1 VADYDE
7 IYSKYNELYE
17 HMQAAVPGIQQNQE
31 RAEQADEEKAR
42 ADAAA
47 ADAEVAWHEAELER
61 HKCFV
66 ADQELAALRQCLG
79 AALKGKADAEAAAEQ
94 TAAEREDLLRQAAA
108 AAGVAEA
115 AAKQAATEREDLLR
129 RVMAKEAGAMSRSAL
144 TLENR
149 GLGNRAEI
157 LQQEIGKLQAEIRLL
172 KQQKR
177 APPHRT
183 DAAVSPIAPRQR
195 VLSPRHPFLTP
206 SEARMAALGLSRAV
220 RAARSAPQR
229 LFRAPV
235 EGGGAE
241 GGGAEGGGAD
251 GGGVEVEGGGA
262 EGGGAEGEGAEGR
275 ATEGGATEGGATEGG
290 AAEGGAAEGGGAEG
304 GGVEGGGA
312 EGDDFNDDEVLVEE
326 TQESPAATER
336 RQSFAPTGVYIPSSQ
351 PRGPPTQEIES
362 PEGAS
367 TQLDPCC
374 ACETIWRKGG
384 PCCWQH
390 RIDGQPDPRR
400 AQLGQQFREEHNVP
414 EHQPWRPPSPT
425 LPPPAEVLPPP
436 RKQRAPYGKLHQRV
450 LQGPPLIKGHIA
462 EPRPQEGKGG
472 HVVGAEIDRSLRRS
486 RSVAPT
492 RYSPPQEKTNNSRPA
507 STASE
512 HMRQSAR
519 ARFHA
524 VKSHVAECL
533 VSAGLD
539 AFKACPWAEGL
550 EAVAIHHG
558 HRAEWTT
565 LFTQPQMVCGGPFT
579 SGMVGGGHH
588 TVLNMRQ
595 LAKIEDYSERAALI
609 ENVEMDHSLQPV
621 IRTCRLW
628 VQTVGLRGA
637 QWFDNV
643 SVDLLVHCIYS
654 VRARTIKDKQYP
666 PGVIPRCRSCHSTWH
681 ESHGTIVQ
689 LAEHTT

>member
-1 VADYDE
+1 MIWLTCRAQ
-7 IYSKYNELYE
+7 LL
-17 HMQAAVPGIQQNQE
+17 VPTGGGRNLSALCC
-31 RAEQADEEKAR
+31 RARSTHTQPPTPI
-42 ADAAA
+42 
-47 ADAEVAWHEAELER
+47 H
-61 HKCFV
+61 
-66 ADQELAALRQCLG
+66 LG
-79 AALKGKADAEAAAEQ
+79 RPPMSRLWAS
-94 TAAEREDLLRQAAA
+94 TAAEPRRILTARRLEMWPRRFAWLHLDFSCRCAAQLLR
-108 AAGVAEA
+108 
-115 AAKQAATEREDLLR
+115 
-129 RVMAKEAGAMSRSAL
+129 M
-144 TLENR
+144 
-149 GLGNRAEI
+149 
-157 LQQEIGKLQAEIRLL
+157 
-172 KQQKR
+172 
-177 APPHRT
+177 
-183 DAAVSPIAPRQR
+183 
-195 VLSPRHPFLTP
+195 
-206 SEARMAALGLSRAV
+206 
-220 RAARSAPQR
+220 
-229 LFRAPV
+229 
-235 EGGGAE
+235 
-241 GGGAEGGGAD
+241 
-251 GGGVEVEGGGA
+251 
-262 EGGGAEGEGAEGR
+262 
-275 ATEGGATEGGATEGG
+275 
-290 AAEGGAAEGGGAEG
+290 
-304 GGVEGGGA
+304 
-312 EGDDFNDDEVLVEE
+312 
-326 TQESPAATER
+326 
-336 RQSFAPTGVYIPSSQ
+336 
-351 PRGPPTQEIES
+351 IES

-436 RKQRAPYGKLHQRV
+436 RKQRAPCGKLHQRV
-450 LQGPPLIKGHIA
+450 LQGAPLIKGHIA

-565 LFTQPQMVCGGPFT
+565 LFTQPQMVCGGPFN

-588 TVLNMRQ
+588 TVLNMRL
-595 LAKIEDYSERAALI
+595 LAKNEDYSERTALI

-666 PGVIPRCRSCHSTWH
+666 PAVIPRCRSCHSTWH